1 MKWVILFSLAL
12 PGCQHLATTDSVSDV
27 VGLVTAELRSELELD
42 PFYQQHADV
51 HGFPVLASARVNP
64 ASLAEARYLILKM
77 VGHRPEVLSAM
88 AANKTRFTVMAHD
101 EWTTDVP
108 EHSDLRPPEYWDRR
122 ARGLGATKF
131 RPSVSCGEE
140 NLLAMKGDP
149 YSTENILIHEFA
161 HAIHEMG
168 LSTIDP
174 TFDSRL
180 MEAYRSAIDGGLWE
194 GAYAATDRMEYWAE
208 AVQCWF
214 DTNRE
219 NDDQHNHVNTRIE
232 LKQYDPAV
240 AALCQEIFGDG
251 LWKYIHPTE
260 RSEESHLREIDWER
274 LPEFHW
280 AEGMEEAYSAHQ
292 NPE

>member
-1 MKWVILFSLAL
+1 MKWVFLFSLAL
-12 PGCQHLATTDSVSDV
+12 PGCQHLTATDPVSAV
-27 VGLVTAELRSELELD
+27 VGPVTEELRSELALD
-42 PFYQQHADV
+42 PFYQQHTDAQ
-51 HGFPVLASARVNP
+51 GFPVLASARVQP

-122 ARGLGATKF
+122 ARGLGATRS

-168 LSTIDP
+168 LSTVDP
-174 TFDSRL
+174 TFDPRL
-180 MEAYRSAIDGGLWE
+180 KEAYQQAMEQGLWK
-194 GAYAATDRMEYWAE
+194 GAYASTNRMEYWAE
-208 AVQCWF
+208 AVQSWF

-219 NDDQHNHVNTRIE
+219 NDNQHNHIDTRQE
-232 LKQYDPAV
+232 LEEYDQPV
-240 AALCQEIFGDG
+240 AALCREVFGVGD
-251 LWKYIHPTE
+251 WKYVHPTLRQHE
-260 RSEESHLREIDWER
+260 AHLRAVDR
-274 LPEFHW
+274 DHLPVFRW
-280 AEGMEEAYSAHQ
+280 ADGMEEAYKAH
-292 NPE
+292 PRSE